1 MRFLWL
7 KPRKCRSVSA
17 ILYQY
22 SWIMFSIHCIRNA
35 CPFTSH
41 DISKINSSPCR
52 WNQRLLPLHVTRSR
66 GNSSNSG
73 SELWNWNFHRTKR
86 KNFAVSTAPLIGCKY
101 WRTQTVFFFFM
112 RMESKTVPKACSSI
126 KSMEIVKFRVW
137 SVETETFIKQRGS
150 CKTSRFLPILWLAV
164 NDDVRKPLTKNSTS
178 SLFQSF

>member
-41 DISKINSSPCR
+41 VQKLTHHHADGIKDCCHCM
-52 WNQRLLPLHVTRSR
+52 LLDQEETRQIPGVNFETETFIEQKGRTSQFLLL
-66 GNSSNSG
+66 
-73 SELWNWNFHRTKR
+73 LWLAVNTDVR
-86 KNFAVSTAPLIGCKY
+86 KPF
-101 WRTQTVFFFFM
+101 FFFFM